1 MPLNQ
6 PIAKKDWEGLRVW
19 ILGASGGIGTALAVA
34 MAQQGAR
41 VALSGRRADALS
53 KTANACKAARAHHAP
68 LTLAFDINDTA
79 DIEQAQREIKSQMG
93 GVDLVVINAG
103 TYQSTR
109 ASELTVEQINQ
120 TLSTNLLSPMRA
132 TTVILPSLLES
143 LAACINGAPKGIAF
157 VASVAGYR
165 GLPRALT
172 YGPGKAGLISFAE
185 TLWQDLNPVGLNVWV
200 INPGFVKSRLTDRN
214 DFEMPALID
223 AETAA
228 HEIMKGFSRGQFE
241 IHFPK
246 RFTRFM
252 KLLRLLPINWYL
264 RLVSRL
270 VPPLVL
276 ADFASNANHQEI
288 PK

>member
-6 PIAKKDWEGLRVW
+6 PIAKQDWDGLRVW

-53 KTANACKAARAHHAP
+53 ETANACKAVGSPHAA
-68 LTLAFDINDTA
+68 LTLPLNINDTRA
-79 DIEQAQREIKSQMG
+79 IELAQLEIKSQMD

-103 TYQSTR
+103 TYQSAR
-109 ASELTVEQINQ
+109 ANELNVEQIDQ

-132 TTVILPSLLES
+132 TTVILPTLLQS
-143 LAACINGAPKGIAF
+143 LATSPNSAPKGIAF

-185 TLWQDLNPVGLNVWV
+185 TLWQDLNPLGLNVWV
-200 INPGFVKSRLTDRN
+200 INPGFVKSRLTDCN

-223 AETAA
+223 ADTAA
-228 HEIMKGFSRGQFE
+228 HQIMQGFSRGQFE

-264 RLVSRL
+264 RLAKKL
-270 VPPLVL
+270 LPPLVL
-276 ADFASNANHQEI
+276 ADFASNANQQEAQ
-288 PK
+288 K